1 MQTSKHISTSN
12 EQIWM
17 HVFPHPAY
25 KWLYL
30 WNSIRYEHVTSIKL
44 LLKARALIWYPIEIR
59 LNKVCETKWQI
70 WGFMYTLLA
79 YKGHKGQI
87 RDGPISQNTF
97 HELYKLCIKFHAF
110 IKKCTIFCYA
120 ASLHSP
126 LLI

>member
-30 WNSIRYEHVTSIKL
+30 WNRIRYEHVTSIKL
-44 LLKARALIWYPIEIR
+44 LLKARALIWYPIEVC

-79 YKGHKGQI
+79 
-87 RDGPISQNTF
+87 
-97 HELYKLCIKFHAF
+97 
-110 IKKCTIFCYA
+110 
-120 ASLHSP
+120 
-126 LLI
+126 